1 MILAGP
7 KETSVLT
14 IAAGQ
19 RTRSLVQNLLRY
31 LGTLRDQVKVE
42 WGKEGTA
49 VISLHSRDSSSL
61 IQAIERLLESG
72 EAPAALIDLFPQGFP
87 QTAWA
92 AFAKLEEAHRNL
104 RVYPV
109 AMSPPPQGGTF
120 EVMDLQELE
129 ELSKAVISS
138 RGGVPRASDIRVPYD
153 ELGSPSP
160 LLPSPPP
167 PPPPL
172 MSSPPSERAIPIAS
186 EPSPADPPR
195 QAYGLLQCPETAVA
209 GEEMELTVGLAREAP
224 AGVAG
229 PPLERPETSVG
240 PYTMTIQV
248 IAEGFALREGESFRQ
263 TLPVTAE
270 APYPTFTLHLT
281 ADRQTVAK
289 QKREIHASYTV
300 DGQPLGFAVRY
311 LTVVRKAGAASAESA
326 TASGVNVQVPAA
338 TRAADLTAVIRR
350 QTGSASTL
358 LWTFESPHPLNLPD
372 KAIPIEIGSA
382 PQDFARRLMNE
393 VNKSQGQEGT
403 YELLI
408 GHGLEIQQHMPSEF
422 WDLLRAANAATPGL
436 PTVLFLSQDPFI
448 PWELAVLDE
457 PLFDAEAAPFLG
469 AQAVVGRWVQP
480 GDRQTRP
487 RLPPPAELE
496 VGRMSFV
503 TGVYSGATAPRRLK
517 EAEAE
522 VEELQTEF
530 SQDGPA
536 DRVTKVDA
544 KLGEVL
550 ACLRDDPGAD
560 LLHFSLHGRFDPSGL
575 EDGLLLIDNKWLM
588 PAQVK
593 GTNLRRGPFVFLNA
607 CQVGQ
612 GNDVLGVYAGMAE
625 AFLFAGA
632 SAVVAP
638 LWSVDDKVA
647 HDIALSF
654 YQATLRDGS
663 DTPAAEVLR
672 RERAKFTRGEQAAT
686 YLSYQFFGHPE
697 MRLRLR
703 K

>member
-1 MILAGP
+1 VTLARSEKISTLVILAGESAESFVRGLLEGLKGP
-7 KETSVLT
+7 LRERVDVEKKEEGVVAVSLPSRDVS
-14 IAAGQ
+14 
-19 RTRSLVQNLLRY
+19 SLVQAL
-31 LGTLRDQVKVE
+31 
-42 WGKEGTA
+42 
-49 VISLHSRDSSSL
+49 
-61 IQAIERLLESG
+61 ERLLKAGRSPG
-72 EAPAALIDLFPQGFP
+72 APIDLFPHDFP
-87 QTAWA
+87 REAWA
-92 AFAKLEEAHRNL
+92 ALNRLGEAYPDL
-104 RVYPV
+104 RVHVV
-109 AMSPPPQGGTF
+109 AMARPPQ
-120 EVMDLQELE
+120 
-129 ELSKAVISS
+129 
-138 RGGVPRASDIRVPYD
+138 RGGFEDVEGVSGGMEFSVKRGDFDLEVGAVGADLDFKAPPGRSLDD
-153 ELGSPSP
+153 EAAPAPESP
-160 LLPSPPP
+160 
-167 PPPPL
+167 
-172 MSSPPSERAIPIAS
+172 
-186 EPSPADPPR
+186 PADPPR
-195 QAYGLLQCPETAVA
+195 KAYGLLQCPDTMVA
-209 GEEMELTVGLAREAP
+209 GEEMELVVGLSREAP

-248 IAEGFALREGESFRQ
+248 IAEGFTPRKGESFRQ
-263 TLPVTAE
+263 ALPVTAE
-270 APYPTFTLHLT
+270 APFPTVTLHLT
-281 ADRQTVAK
+281 AAPQTAAK

-311 LTVVRKAGAASAESA
+311 LTVVGKAGAAPEEPAA
-326 TASGVNVQVPAA
+326 ASGVNVQVPSAM
-338 TRAADLTAVIRR
+338 RAADLTAVIRR

-393 VNKSQGQEGT
+393 INKSQGQEGT

-408 GHGLEIQQHMPSEF
+408 GHGLEIQQHMPPEF
-422 WDLLRAANAATPGL
+422 WDLLRAANAAAPGL

-457 PLFDAEAAPFLG
+457 PLFDPQAAPFLG

-480 GDRQTRP
+480 ADRQTRP
-487 RLPPPAELE
+487 HLPPPSELE

-536 DRVTKVDA
+536 DRVTRVDA

-550 ACLRDDPGAD
+550 ACLRLDPGAD

-638 LWSVDDKVA
+638 IWSVDDKVA

-672 RERAKFTRGEQAAT
+672 RERAKFTRDQQAAT

>member
-1 MILAGP
+1 MTLARP
-7 KETSVLT
+7 KETSVVLT

-19 RTRSLVQNLLRY
+19 RTRSLVQDLLRY

-109 AMSPPPQGGTF
+109 AMSPPTRRGAF
-120 EVMDLQELE
+120 EAMDIQDLE
-129 ELSKAVISS
+129 ELSEAVVSS
-138 RGGVPRASDIRVPYD
+138 RGGAPRASDIRVPYQGID
-153 ELGSPSP
+153 APE
-160 LLPSPPP
+160 PPETP
-167 PPPPL
+167 VPV
-172 MSSPPSERAIPIAS
+172 MSSPPS

-195 QAYGLLQCPETAVA
+195 QAYGLLQCPETVVA
-209 GEEMELTVGLAREAP
+209 GEAMELTVGLAREAP
-224 AGVAG
+224 PGVAG

-240 PYTMTIQV
+240 PYAMTIQV

-281 ADRQTVAK
+281 ADRQTVAR

-311 LTVVRKAGAASAESA
+311 LTVVRKAAAGPEEPA
-326 TASGVNVQVPAA
+326 TASGVNVQVPSAA
-338 TRAADLTAVIRR
+338 RAADLTAVIRR

-382 PQDFARRLMNE
+382 PQDYARRLMNE
-393 VNKSQGQEGT
+393 VNKSQGRQGT
-403 YELLI
+403 WELLV
-408 GHGLEIQQHMPSEF
+408 GHGREIQQQMPAEF
-422 WDLLRAANAATPGL
+422 WDLLRAAAASVPGL
-436 PTVLFLSQDPFI
+436 PSVLFLSQDPFI
-448 PWELAVLDE
+448 PWELAVLDK
-457 PLFDAEAAPFLG
+457 PLFDAGAAPFLG

-480 GDRQTRP
+480 ADRQTRP
-487 RLPPPAELE
+487 RLPPPAELQ
-496 VGRMSFV
+496 VGRMSLI
-503 TGVYSGATAPRRLK
+503 SGIYTDPSVQRLK

-522 VEELQTEF
+522 VADLQTEYG
-530 SQDGPA
+530 QGN
-536 DRVTKVDA
+536 RVTRVDA
-544 KLGEVL
+544 TLDKIL
-550 ACLRDDPGAD
+550 ACLGEDPGAD
-560 LLHFSLHGRFDPSGL
+560 LLHFSLHGHFDRTGL
-575 EDGLLLIDNKWLM
+575 EDGLLLIDNQWLM

-593 GTNLRRGPFVFLNA
+593 GSDLGSGPFVFLNA

-612 GNDVLGVYAGMAE
+612 GDEVLGVYAGMAQ

-647 HDIALSF
+647 RGIALSF
-654 YQATLRDGS
+654 YRETLSAGDN
-663 DTPAAEVLR
+663 TPAAEVLR
-672 RERAKFTRGEQAAT
+672 RERSKFTRDQQAAT

-703 K
+703 E

>member
-1 MILAGP
+1 MARSEEISTLAIVGGEPMRSFVHDLLESLDGP
-7 KETSVLT
+7 
-14 IAAGQ
+14 
-19 RTRSLVQNLLRY
+19 
-31 LGTLRDQVKVE
+31 LRDRVSVKWPRE
-42 WGKEGTA
+42 NTA
-49 VISLHSRDSSSL
+49 EISLPSRDGSAL
-61 IQAIERLLESG
+61 IHALERLLEAGRSPG
-72 EAPAALIDLFPQGFP
+72 APIDLFPHDFSQED
-87 QTAWA
+87 WA
-92 AFAKLEEAHRNL
+92 ALYRLGEAYTDLHVRI
-104 RVYPV
+104 V
-109 AMSPPPQGGTF
+109 AMAPPPQSDGFGGSELDDF
-120 EVMDLQELE
+120 HVESANVAVGADLDF
-129 ELSKAVISS
+129 KAPPGQSF
-138 RGGVPRASDIRVPYD
+138 GVEAAPAA
-153 ELGSPSP
+153 E
-160 LLPSPPP
+160 PPQ
-167 PPPPL
+167 
-172 MSSPPSERAIPIAS
+172 
-186 EPSPADPPR
+186 ADPPR
-195 QAYGLLQCPETAVA
+195 KAYGLLQCPETVVA
-209 GEEMELTVGLAREAP
+209 GGEMELTVGLSREAP

-229 PPLERPETSVG
+229 PPLKRPKSSVG

-248 IAEGFALREGESFRQ
+248 IAEGFTLREGESFRQ
-263 TLPVTAE
+263 ALPVTAE
-270 APYPTFTLHLT
+270 TPFPTCTLHLT
-281 ADRQTVAK
+281 AAPQTSEN
-289 QKREIHASYTV
+289 QEREIHASYTV
-300 DGQPLGFAVRY
+300 DGQPLGFAVRF
-311 LTVVRKAGAASAESA
+311 LTVLQKAGAAPEEPAA
-326 TASGVNVQVPAA
+326 ASGVNVQVPSAM
-338 TRAADLTAVIRR
+338 RAADLTAVIRR

-358 LWTFESPHPLNLPD
+358 LWTFESPHPLDLPD

-408 GHGLEIQQHMPSEF
+408 GHGLEIQQHMPPEF

-436 PTVLFLSQDPFI
+436 PTLLFLSQDPFI

-457 PLFDAEAAPFLG
+457 PLFDPQAAPFLG

-480 GDRQTRP
+480 ADRQTRP

-522 VEELQTEF
+522 VEELQAEF

-536 DRVTKVDA
+536 DRVTRVDA
-544 KLGEVL
+544 KFSEVL
-550 ACLRDDPGAD
+550 ACLRADPGAD

-638 LWSVDDKVA
+638 IWSVDDKVA

-672 RERAKFTRGEQAAT
+672 RERAKFTRDQQAAT

>member
-1 MILAGP
+1 MPSGFSISPAPRGHDA
-7 KETSVLT
+7 EV
-14 IAAGQ
+14 AA
-19 RTRSLVQNLLRY
+19 
-31 LGTLRDQVKVE
+31 
-42 WGKEGTA
+42 
-49 VISLHSRDSSSL
+49 
-61 IQAIERLLESG
+61 
-72 EAPAALIDLFPQGFP
+72 AA
-87 QTAWA
+87 
-92 AFAKLEEAHRNL
+92 E
-104 RVYPV
+104 
-109 AMSPPPQGGTF
+109 PP
-120 EVMDLQELE
+120 
-129 ELSKAVISS
+129 
-138 RGGVPRASDIRVPYD
+138 R
-153 ELGSPSP
+153 
-160 LLPSPPP
+160 
-167 PPPPL
+167 
-172 MSSPPSERAIPIAS
+172 
-186 EPSPADPPR
+186 ADPPR
-195 QAYGLLQCPETAVA
+195 KAYGLLQCPETVVA
-209 GEEMELTVGLAREAP
+209 EDEMELIVGLSREAP

-248 IAEGFALREGESFRQ
+248 IAEGFTPREGESFRQ
-263 TLPVTAE
+263 ALPVTAE
-270 APYPTFTLHLT
+270 TPFPTVTLHLT
-281 ADRQTVAK
+281 AAPQTAAK

-311 LTVVRKAGAASAESA
+311 LTVVRKAGAAPEEPAA
-326 TASGVNVQVPAA
+326 ASGVNVQVPSAM
-338 TRAADLTAVIRR
+338 RAADLTAVIRR

-358 LWTFESPHPLNLPD
+358 LWTFESPHPLDLPD

-408 GHGLEIQQHMPSEF
+408 GRGLEIQQHMPPEF
-422 WDLLRAANAATPGL
+422 WDLLRAANAAAPGL

-457 PLFDAEAAPFLG
+457 PLFDPQAAPFLG

-536 DRVTKVDA
+536 DRVTRVDA
-544 KLGEVL
+544 KLSEVL
-550 ACLRDDPGAD
+550 ACLRLDPGAD
-560 LLHFSLHGRFDPSGL
+560 LLHFSLHGRFDSSGL

-638 LWSVDDKVA
+638 IWSVDDKVA

-672 RERAKFTRGEQAAT
+672 RERAKFNRDQQAAT

>member
-1 MILAGP
+1 MARSGRISTLI
-7 KETSVLT
+7 
-14 IAAGQ
+14 IAAGEPT
-19 RTRSLVQNLLRY
+19 TRAFVHDLLASLD
-31 LGTLRDQVKVE
+31 GPLRDRVDVE
-42 WGKEGTA
+42 WKLESAAMLT
-49 VISLHSRDSSSL
+49 LPSRDGSAL
-61 IQAIERLLESG
+61 VHALERLLAAGRFPGTPIDLSPRDFPQEVWAALSRLGEAYTNVHVRIAAMSPSPRRGGVGTAMRGSG
-72 EAPAALIDLFPQGFP
+72 RVELDDVERGDFGLKVEAGVVGADLDSKAPPPRGSDDEAAPAA
-87 QTAWA
+87 A
-92 AFAKLEEAHRNL
+92 E
-104 RVYPV
+104 
-109 AMSPPPQGGTF
+109 PPQ
-120 EVMDLQELE
+120 
-129 ELSKAVISS
+129 
-138 RGGVPRASDIRVPYD
+138 P
-153 ELGSPSP
+153 
-160 LLPSPPP
+160 
-167 PPPPL
+167 
-172 MSSPPSERAIPIAS
+172 
-186 EPSPADPPR
+186 DPPR
-195 QAYGLLQCPETAVA
+195 KAYGLLQCPDTVVA
-209 GEEMELTVGLAREAP
+209 GEEMELIVGLSREAP
-224 AGVAG
+224 PGVAG
-229 PPLERPETSVG
+229 PPLERPEASVG

-248 IAEGFALREGESFRQ
+248 IAEGFTPREGESFRQ
-263 TLPVTAE
+263 ALPVTAE
-270 APYPTFTLHLT
+270 APFPTCTLHLT
-281 ADRQTVAK
+281 ASPQTAAN

-311 LTVVRKAGAASAESA
+311 LTVVRKAGAGPKKPA
-326 TASGVNVQVPAA
+326 TAEGVNVQVPSAM
-338 TRAADLTAVIRR
+338 RAADLTAVIRR

-358 LWTFESPHPLNLPD
+358 LWTFESPHPLDIPD

-408 GHGLEIQQHMPSEF
+408 GHGLEIQQHMPPEF
-422 WDLLRAANAATPGL
+422 WDLLRAVNAAAPGL

-457 PLFDAEAAPFLG
+457 PLFDPEAAPFLG

-522 VEELQTEF
+522 VEELQAKF

-536 DRVTKVDA
+536 DRVTRVDA
-544 KLGEVL
+544 KLKEIL
-550 ACLRDDPGAD
+550 DCLRLDPGAD

-575 EDGLLLIDNKWLM
+575 EDGLLLVDNKWLM
-588 PAQVK
+588 PSQVK
-593 GTNLRRGPFVFLNA
+593 GTNLRHGPFVFLNA

-672 RERAKFTRGEQAAT
+672 RERAKFNRDQQAAT

>member
-1 MILAGP
+1 VTLARSELISTLG
-7 KETSVLT
+7 
-14 IAAGQ
+14 IAAGE
-19 RTRSLVQNLLRY
+19 RTESLVHELLKD
-31 LGTLRDQVKVE
+31 LDGPLRGRIEVE
-42 WGKEGTA
+42 RIREGA
-49 VISLHSRDSSSL
+49 MEIALPSRDADAL
-61 IQAIERLLESG
+61 IDALERLLKAGRSLGALVTFIPRGFSREARAALAALADTYPDLRVRGAAAYRGGGFEELERPSRGRGFGQESRIPDLEIATPAAADPEERPPLLG
-72 EAPAALIDLFPQGFP
+72 SPPAEDEAAPAAEPL
-87 QTAWA
+87 
-92 AFAKLEEAHRNL
+92 
-104 RVYPV
+104 PV
-109 AMSPPPQGGTF
+109 DPP
-120 EVMDLQELE
+120 
-129 ELSKAVISS
+129 
-138 RGGVPRASDIRVPYD
+138 
-153 ELGSPSP
+153 
-160 LLPSPPP
+160 
-167 PPPPL
+167 
-172 MSSPPSERAIPIAS
+172 
-186 EPSPADPPR
+186 PADPPR
-195 QAYGLLQCPETAVA
+195 KAYGLLQCPETVVA
-209 GEEMELTVGLAREAP
+209 GDEFELTVGLSREAP
-224 AGVAG
+224 PGVAG
-229 PPLERPETSVG
+229 PPLERPEASVG

-248 IAEGFALREGESFRQ
+248 IAEGFTPREGESFRQ
-263 TLPVTAE
+263 ALPVTAE
-270 APYPTFTLHLT
+270 TPFPTCTLHLT
-281 ADRQTVAK
+281 AAPQTAPK

-311 LTVVRKAGAASAESA
+311 LTVARKAGAGPEEPAS
-326 TASGVNVQVPAA
+326 ASGVNVQVPSAP
-338 TRAADLTAVIRR
+338 RAADLTAVIRR

-358 LWTFESPHPLNLPD
+358 LWTFESRHPLNLPD
-372 KAIPIEIGSA
+372 KAIAIEIGSS

-403 YELLI
+403 WELLT
-408 GHGLEIQQHMPSEF
+408 GHGREIQQHMPPEF
-422 WDLLRAANAATPGL
+422 WDLLRAAKTAAPGL

-448 PWELAVLDE
+448 PWELAVLEE
-457 PLFDAEAAPFLG
+457 PLFDPEAAPFLG

-503 TGVYSGATAPRRLK
+503 SGVYSGATAPRRLK

-536 DRVTKVDA
+536 DRATKVDA
-544 KLGEVL
+544 TLGKIL
-550 ACLRDDPGAD
+550 ACLREDPGSD
-560 LLHFSLHGRFDPSGL
+560 LLHFSLHGRFDRSGL
-575 EDGLLLIDNKWLM
+575 EDGLLLTDGKWLM

-593 GTNLRRGPFVFLNA
+593 GTDLRRGPFVFLNA

-612 GNDVLGVYAGMAE
+612 GDEVLGVYAGMAE

-638 LWSVDDKVA
+638 IWSVDDKVA

-654 YQATLRDGS
+654 YQATLRGGDDDG
-663 DTPAAEVLR
+663 DLPAAAEVLR
-672 RERAKFTRGEQAAT
+672 RERAKFTRGQQAAT

>member
-1 MILAGP
+1 VTLARSG
-7 KETSVLT
+7 KISTLV
-14 IAAGQ
+14 IAAGES
-19 RTRSLVQNLLRY
+19 TRSFVHKLLES
-31 LGTLRDQVKVE
+31 LDGPLRGRINVE
-42 WGKEGTA
+42 WREESA
-49 VISLHSRDSSSL
+49 ARIILPSSDCSSL
-61 IQAIERLLESG
+61 IHALERLLEAGRSPG
-72 EAPAALIDLFPQGFP
+72 APIDLFPHDFP
-87 QTAWA
+87 REVWA
-92 AFAKLEEAHRNL
+92 ALDKLGEAYPDL
-104 RVYPV
+104 RVHIV
-109 AMSPPPQGGTF
+109 AMARPPQSGGF
-120 EVMDLQELE
+120 EDVEGVSGGMERDDFGLE
-129 ELSKAVISS
+129 VAAAGAVEAGPDFKIPPRQSLEAKAA
-138 RGGVPRASDIRVPYD
+138 PAA
-153 ELGSPSP
+153 E
-160 LLPSPPP
+160 PP
-167 PPPPL
+167 
-172 MSSPPSERAIPIAS
+172 
-186 EPSPADPPR
+186 PADPPR
-195 QAYGLLQCPETAVA
+195 KAYGLLQCPETVVA
-209 GEEMELTVGLAREAP
+209 GEEMELTVGLSREAP

-248 IAEGFALREGESFRQ
+248 IAEGFTPREGESFRQ
-263 TLPVTAE
+263 ALPVTAE
-270 APYPTFTLHLT
+270 TPFPTCTLHLT
-281 ADRQTVAK
+281 AAPQTAAK

-311 LTVVRKAGAASAESA
+311 LTVVRQAGAAPEEPAA
-326 TASGVNVQVPAA
+326 ASGVNVQVPSAM
-338 TRAADLTAVIRR
+338 RAADLTAVIRR

-408 GHGLEIQQHMPSEF
+408 GRGLEIQQHMPPEF
-422 WDLLRAANAATPGL
+422 WDLLRAANAAAPGL
-436 PTVLFLSQDPFI
+436 PTLLFLSQDPFI

-457 PLFDAEAAPFLG
+457 PLFDPQAAPFLG

-536 DRVTKVDA
+536 DRVTRVDA

-550 ACLRDDPGAD
+550 ACLRLDPGAD
-560 LLHFSLHGRFDPSGL
+560 LLHFSLHGRFDRSGL
-575 EDGLLLIDNKWLM
+575 EDGLLLIDSKWLM

-593 GTNLRRGPFVFLNA
+593 GTDLRHGPFVFLNA

-612 GNDVLGVYAGMAE
+612 GDEVLGVYAGMAE

-638 LWSVDDKVA
+638 IWSVDDKVA

-672 RERAKFTRGEQAAT
+672 RERAKFTRDQQAAT